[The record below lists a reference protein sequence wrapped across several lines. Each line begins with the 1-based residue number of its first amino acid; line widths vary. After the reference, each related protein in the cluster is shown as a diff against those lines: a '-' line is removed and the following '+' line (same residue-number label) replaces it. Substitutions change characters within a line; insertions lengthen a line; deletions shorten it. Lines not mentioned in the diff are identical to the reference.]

1 MSDSVKSFLKEW
13 GLLILLTFF
22 VSSCRSFLAE
32 PRYIPSGSMLP
43 ELQINDRLIIEKLS
57 LRNSLPKRGDIV
69 VFKSPYSFDE
79 KDFEFKLI
87 DIVKEPPLV
96 NYLNLAL
103 EQYSDDK
110 KRILNTRGQAFKTLN
125 LDIYGLSRQEII
137 QLLLSDGKLI
147 KRPFLI
153 YEEEKVILGFN
164 EIEYAKQFI

>member
-1 MSDSVKSFLKEW
+1 MKKIILYSYLKCS
-13 GLLILLTFF
+13 T
-22 VSSCRSFLAE
+22 CRKAAKWLESRDL
-32 PRYIPSGSMLP
+32 
-43 ELQINDRLIIEKLS
+43 K
-57 LRNSLPKRGDIV
+57 
-69 VFKSPYSFDE
+69 
-79 KDFEFKLI
+79 FKLI

-110 KRILNTRGQAFKTLN
+110 KRIFNKRGQAFKALN
-125 LDIYGLSRQEII
+125 LDIFGLSREEII

-164 EIEYAKQFI
+164 EIEYTKQFL

>member
-1 MSDSVKSFLKEW
+1 MKKIILYSYLKCSTCRKAANWLKS
-13 GLLILLTFF
+13 
-22 VSSCRSFLAE
+22 
-32 PRYIPSGSMLP
+32 
-43 ELQINDRLIIEKLS
+43 
-57 LRNSLPKRGDIV
+57 
-69 VFKSPYSFDE
+69 

-110 KRILNTRGQAFKTLN
+110 KRIFNTRGQAFKTLS
-125 LDIYGLSRQEII
+125 LDIYGLSRKEII

-153 YEEEKVILGFN
+153 YEGKKVILGFN
-164 EIEYAKQFI
+164 EIQYAKQFL